1 MKSIIKYYMVT
12 LALTSIAIIGTCAMI
27 TVDEKNAAML
37 FGKETQ
43 TIQLSTESIGAELR
57 KIF

>member
-1 MKSIIKYYMVT
+1 MIT
-12 LALTSIAIIGTCAMI
+12 LAFIGIAIIGTCAML
-27 TVDEKNAAML
+27 TVDEKNSAML

-43 TIQLSTESIGAELR
+43 TIQLSTEEIGAELR

>member
-1 MKSIIKYYMVT
+1 MKRIMRYYMIT
-12 LALTSIAIIGTCAMI
+12 LAFIGIAIIGTCAML
-27 TVDEKNAAML
+27 TVDEKNSAML

-43 TIQLSTESIGAELR
+43 TIQLSTEEIGAELR